1 MKGEISKE
9 GNLKIMRGNKM
20 VYQNCP
26 KTIET
31 GQVQPY
37 NPCGDWCPLFGEP
50 SHCEIF
56 EGTQL
61 DICEDRSL
69 YFNEFTDH
77 RQQTEGNKKEL
88 DNE

>member
-20 VYQNCP
+20 QYQNCP

-37 NPCGDWCPLFGEP
+37 NPCGDWCPHFGEP
-50 SHCEIF
+50 ENINPNETRIEICHGKVLKF
-56 EGTQL
+56 TEL
-61 DICEDRSL
+61 EDKRT
-69 YFNEFTDH
+69 YQKEATG
-77 RQQTEGNKKEL
+77 GNS
-88 DNE
+88 